1 MKRIVTLTITIMLCI
16 FCAMPAFAAQ
26 LDNTDTVDDT
36 NTATTNQDD
45 AAAKKPSSN
54 TSTDTGNFK
63 LHTGYYDMFMHYD
76 RFLNMKVGEKTKIY
90 IYIPENLYEGAKV
103 TEITNN
109 FPDYISYSGDGTVEA
124 LKSIGYGRCM
134 KIHTTVY
141 LPKED
146 RYEHFTTKIHT
157 YN

>member
-1 MKRIVTLTITIMLCI
+1 MKKPFIITLSLILLIFNTTCC
-16 FCAMPAFAAQ
+16 FCADQVATP
-26 LDNTDTVDDT
+26 T
-36 NTATTNQDD
+36 NQVTTNDNQN
-45 AAAKKPSSN
+45 KSN
-54 TSTDTGNFK
+54 TSTDTANFK
-63 LHTGYYDMFMHYD
+63 LHTGYHDMFMHYD
-76 RFLNMKVGEKTKIY
+76 RYLNMKVGEKTKIY
-90 IYIPENLYEGAKV
+90 IYIPEKLFEGAKV

-109 FPDYISYSGDGTVEA
+109 FPAYVSYSGDGTVEA
-124 LKSIGYGRCM
+124 LKSIGYGRCL

>member
-1 MKRIVTLTITIMLCI
+1 MKKIYSFIICLILILTLSVNC
-16 FCAMPAFAAQ
+16 FAAATGT
-26 LDNTDTVDDT
+26 NNPTDTTNADT
-36 NTATTNQDD
+36 NNP
-45 AAAKKPSSN
+45 AANKKQPAGNN

-63 LHTGYYDMFMHYD
+63 LHTGYNDMFMHYD
-76 RFLNMKVGEKTKIY
+76 RYLNMKVGEKTKIY
-90 IYIPENLYEGAKV
+90 IYIPEKLFEGAKV

-109 FPDYISYSGDGTVEA
+109 FPAYVSYSGDGTVEA
-124 LKSIGYGRCM
+124 LKSIGYGRCL